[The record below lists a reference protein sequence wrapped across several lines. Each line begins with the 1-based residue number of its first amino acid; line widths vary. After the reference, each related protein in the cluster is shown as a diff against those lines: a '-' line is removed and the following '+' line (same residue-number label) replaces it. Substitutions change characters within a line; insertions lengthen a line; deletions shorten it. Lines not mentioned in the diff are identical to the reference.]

1 MRLYDHQE
9 YALQNLPSRGG
20 YLAFEQGLGKTI
32 TAIRYAEKHG
42 YRKVLV
48 VAPAIV
54 LGVWDDELEGYDR
67 HLPKGSRKQKAE
79 QIASYVPVEH
89 IHYCIINYEALVGTG
104 DLEAAVN
111 KWDPDLIII
120 DEAQKIKNATA
131 KRSKVLHRLTKERSA
146 LLLSGTPITKNLLD
160 LYSQYKAIDPAIW
173 DHITWTKFKQTY
185 AIMGGFNGY
194 EVIGYRDVDEMK
206 ARIKP
211 HTIVAR
217 KEDTL
222 DLPTKTH
229 QLVPVGLSPAGW
241 ADYRAMAR
249 DGVAREWVTTTP
261 LEKAL
266 RLSQISGMDKL
277 GFSIDFIKALAYDSD
292 ESVVVYFRYLAEGDA
307 LSTGLD
313 VPVLTGAT
321 PMGTRRTMVDDFQ
334 GGRLPIFLSQV
345 QAGSTGIT
353 LTRASHM
360 VYHSL
365 SYAYEDWAQSQDR
378 IHRIGQT
385 MPVNYY
391 YIVAQGP
398 KGGILIDQLLLNS
411 LNGKEDLAGTITR
424 DPDLLIPKEIA

>member
-1 MRLYDHQE
+1 MRLYEHQE

-32 TAIRYAEKHG
+32 TAILYAEKHG
-42 YRKVLV
+42 YQKVLV
-48 VAPAIV
+48 VSPAIV
-54 LGVWDDELEGYDR
+54 LGVWDDELVLLDH
-67 HLPKGSRKQKAE
+67 HLPTGSRVEKAQ
-79 QIASYVPVEH
+79 QIWNYVPVPH
-89 IHYCIINYEALVGTG
+89 VHYCVVNYEALVSKEV
-104 DLEAAVN
+104 EAAIN

-160 LYSQYKAIDPAIW
+160 LYSQYKTINPAIW
-173 DHITWTKFKQTY
+173 DDMTWTKFKQTY

-194 EVIGYRDVDEMK
+194 EVIGYRDVDDMK
-206 ARIKP
+206 ERIKP

-241 ADYRAMAR
+241 RDYRDMAR

-277 GFSIDFIKALAYDSD
+277 ATTSEFVKTLAYDSD

-321 PMGTRRTMVDDFQ
+321 TLADRRSMVRDFQ
-334 GGRLPIFLSQV
+334 DGSLPIFLSQV

-353 LTRASHM
+353 LTRASNM

-378 IHRIGQT
+378 IHRIGQDT
-385 MPVNYY
+385 PVNYY

-424 DPDLLIPKEIA
+424 DPALLIPKETA